1 MEIVLIAYL
10 FYMFLLSLHLIDVKL
25 DDRHSISLLQ
35 LIILQAIGAKGI
47 YYKDWL
53 SFTPCFLNWS
63 RGFFIHLK
71 SRLNIF
77 LTFLVRPIDSLY
89 RGGRLCT
96 NYLIPVGSLP

>member
-1 MEIVLIAYL
+1 MEIVLITYL

-53 SFTPCFLNWS
+53 SFTPVSLIEAGDFLC
-63 RGFFIHLK
+63 L
-71 SRLNIF
+71 
-77 LTFLVRPIDSLY
+77 
-89 RGGRLCT
+89 
-96 NYLIPVGSLP
+96 

>member
-1 MEIVLIAYL
+1 MEIVLITYL

-53 SFTPCFLNWS
+53 SFTPVSLIGAGDFLC
-63 RGFFIHLK
+63 L
-71 SRLNIF
+71 
-77 LTFLVRPIDSLY
+77 
-89 RGGRLCT
+89 
-96 NYLIPVGSLP
+96 